1 MSDPGD
7 NGTSHDPHFVRRRVD
22 EVVLVLQVDGELD
35 IKSTD
40 SLRSALDA
48 AEREGNIVRID
59 AGGVSFVD
67 STALGVLLASAQ
79 RLSARGGRLEL
90 INVSPPVRRILDM
103 TLIARTVHVIS

>member
-1 MSDPGD
+1 MQDHRAVGINRDPQ
-7 NGTSHDPHFVRRRVD
+7 FIRRRVD

-48 AEREGNIVRID
+48 AEREGDIVRID

>member
-1 MSDPGD
+1 MPNPGD
-7 NGTSHDPHFVRRRVD
+7 AKSSRGPHFLRRRVD

-35 IKSTD
+35 IGSIEA
-40 SLRSALDA
+40 LRSALEA
-48 AEREGNIVRID
+48 AEREADVVRID
-59 AGGVSFVD
+59 AGGVGFLD

-90 INVSPPVRRILDM
+90 INVSPAVHRILDM

>member
-1 MSDPGD
+1 MQDAGDASD
-7 NGTSHDPHFVRRRVD
+7 SPHPRFVRRRVD

-35 IKSTD
+35 IGSTD
-40 SLRSALDA
+40 ALRSALDA
-48 AEREGNIVRID
+48 AEREGDVVRID
-59 AGGVSFVD
+59 AGGVSFLD

-90 INVSPPVRRILDM
+90 INVSPAVRRILDM

>member
-1 MSDPGD
+1 MQDPGD
-7 NGTSHDPHFVRRRVD
+7 ASTSREPHFLRRRVD

-35 IKSTD
+35 IGSTD
-40 SLRSALDA
+40 ALRSALDA
-48 AEREGNIVRID
+48 AEREGDIVRID
-59 AGGVSFVD
+59 AAGVSFLD

-90 INVSPPVRRILDM
+90 INVSPAVRRILDM

>member
-1 MSDPGD
+1 MQDHRTAGTNRDPQ
-7 NGTSHDPHFVRRRVD
+7 FVRRRVD

-48 AEREGNIVRID
+48 AEREGDIVRID
-59 AGGVSFVD
+59 AGGISFVD

>member
-1 MSDPGD
+1 MQDPGD
-7 NGTSHDPHFVRRRVD
+7 ASTSREPHFLRRRVD

-40 SLRSALDA
+40 SLRSALDE
-48 AEREGNIVRID
+48 AEREGDIVRID
-59 AGGVSFVD
+59 AAGVSFVD

>member
-1 MSDPGD
+1 MQDPGEAGINRD
-7 NGTSHDPHFVRRRVD
+7 LHFVRRRVD

-59 AGGVSFVD
+59 AAGVSFVD

>member
-7 NGTSHDPHFVRRRVD
+7 TGTNHDPHFVRRRVD

-35 IKSTD
+35 IKSID